1 MNNYIKL
8 LYKTEKEYKR
18 KHNIDYSFLESL
30 LILYVKF
37 WKYSK
42 DSRHKKSYL
51 RRILNTY
58 IKLIKFNID
67 NICGYSVNID
77 NNRTINVYEALE
89 NNIGALSVDE
99 IWKFYYEIAYKR

>member
-1 MNNYIKL
+1 MNNYIKIL
-8 LYKTEKEYKR
+8 RKTEKECNR
-18 KHNIDYSFLESL
+18 KHNTDYSCLESL
-30 LILYVKF
+30 LNLYVRF
-37 WKYSK
+37 WKYSR

-51 RRILNTY
+51 RKILNTY
-58 IKLIKFNID
+58 IKIINLNVD

-77 NNRTINVYEALE
+77 NNRTINVYEVLE

>member
-1 MNNYIKL
+1 MNNIKL

-18 KHNIDYSFLESL
+18 KHNTDYNCLKSL

>member
-1 MNNYIKL
+1 MNNIKFL
-8 LYKTEKEYKR
+8 HKIEKEYKR
-18 KHNIDYSFLESL
+18 KHNTDYSCLESL
-30 LILYVKF
+30 LNLYVKF

-77 NNRTINVYEALE
+77 NNITINVYEVLE

>member
-1 MNNYIKL
+1 MNNIKL
-8 LYKTEKEYKR
+8 LYKTEKEYKSKR
-18 KHNIDYSFLESL
+18 NTDYNCLKSL

>member
-99 IWKFYYEIAYKR
+99 IRKFFYEIAYKR

>member
-1 MNNYIKL
+1 MNNIKL

-18 KHNIDYSFLESL
+18 KHNTDYNCLKSL

-77 NNRTINVYEALE
+77 NNRTSISHLLT
-89 NNIGALSVDE
+89 ILQ
-99 IWKFYYEIAYKR
+99 YYLQATQISL

>member
-77 NNRTINVYEALE
+77 NNITINVYEVLE
-89 NNIGALSVDE
+89 NNIGVLSVDE

>member
-30 LILYVKF
+30 LILYVRF

-51 RRILNTY
+51 RKILNTY
-58 IKLIKFNID
+58 IKIINLNVD
-67 NICGYSVNID
+67 NIYGYSVNID
-77 NNRTINVYEALE
+77 NNITINVYEVLE

>member
-42 DSRHKKSYL
+42 NSRHKKSYL
-51 RRILNTY
+51 RKILNTY
-58 IKLIKFNID
+58 IKLINLNVD

-77 NNRTINVYEALE
+77 NNRTINVYEVLE

>member
-1 MNNYIKL
+1 MNNIKIL
-8 LYKTEKEYKR
+8 HKTEKEYKR
-18 KHNIDYSFLESL
+18 KHNIDYNFLESL
-30 LILYVKF
+30 LILYVRF

-58 IKLIKFNID
+58 IKLINLNVD

-77 NNRTINVYEALE
+77 NNITINVYEVLE